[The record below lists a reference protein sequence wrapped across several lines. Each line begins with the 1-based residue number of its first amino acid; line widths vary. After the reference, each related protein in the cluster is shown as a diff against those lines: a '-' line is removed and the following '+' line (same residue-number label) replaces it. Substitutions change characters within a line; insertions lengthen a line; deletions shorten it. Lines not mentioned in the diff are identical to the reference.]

1 MTDDERDAVMS
12 TAIRHWKT
20 NFAGISSL
28 DVSREIGV
36 PHDSV
41 LEAFDELEQ
50 AGLATLNRD
59 ETLVLVRL
67 LSTPGLPREEPE
79 QVVCSILFPSQRVL
93 PEVYDRERVDR
104 GPYLNRLH
112 HGERQVVMC
121 YFNIEV
127 LSKYRD
133 QQEKYHFQDD
143 DMAGWVATKDAY
155 YFTLPEH
162 ARDDETVG
170 SINYGKPR
178 LAGGDVAVAAILKD
192 LAALP
197 HKEQLYWR
205 SFELDQPILAPDD
218 PTFEK
223 FVRQEFDAED
233 VDREDPI
240 QMIYG
245 GVERINS
252 LFAPEDLFLVTIPN
266 PYLQYP
272 VLNTNRAYNDAHK
285 ELCKAL
291 GLDHS
296 KKLNGPLLERV
307 LAKLG
312 QPESANKGEDAWSK
326 FKRVVAALPLKDH
339 DAVVAPLKNC
349 RDARNV
355 NSHDTE
361 RPILPAVDLRE
372 RFRSDCATIAAS
384 LAQIEAA
391 LSRT

>member
-12 TAIRHWKT
+12 TAIRHWKA
-20 NFAGISSL
+20 NFVGISSL

-50 AGLATLNRD
+50 AGLAALNRD
-59 ETLVLVRL
+59 VRAI
-67 LSTPGLPREEPE
+67 SISFSVVTGVSAEEP
-79 QVVCSILFPSQRVL
+79 QDVVHSILFPSKEVL
-93 PEVYDRERVDR
+93 TEVFERDGIDY

-112 HGERQVVMC
+112 QGESQVAMC
-121 YFNIEV
+121 YFKIEV

-170 SINYGKPR
+170 SIKYGKR
-178 LAGGDVAVAAILKD
+178 QLTGGGVAVAAILKD

-205 SFELDQPILAPDD
+205 SVELDQPVLAPDD
-218 PTFEK
+218 STFEK

-233 VDREDPI
+233 VDHEDPLE
-240 QMIYG
+240 MIYG
-245 GVERINS
+245 SVERINS
-252 LFAPEDLFLVTIPN
+252 LFAPEALFLVTIPN
-266 PYLQYP
+266 PYLHYP

-285 ELCKAL
+285 ELCKVL

-296 KKLNGPLLERV
+296 KKLNGPLLECV
-307 LAKLG
+307 LTKLG
-312 QPESANKGEDAWSK
+312 QPASANKREDAWSK
-326 FKRVVAALPLKDH
+326 FKRVVVALPLKDH

-361 RPILPAVDLRE
+361 QPSLPAVDLRE
-372 RFRSDCATIAAS
+372 RFRSDCARIAAS
-384 LAQIEAA
+384 LADIEAA
-391 LSRT
+391 LSTI